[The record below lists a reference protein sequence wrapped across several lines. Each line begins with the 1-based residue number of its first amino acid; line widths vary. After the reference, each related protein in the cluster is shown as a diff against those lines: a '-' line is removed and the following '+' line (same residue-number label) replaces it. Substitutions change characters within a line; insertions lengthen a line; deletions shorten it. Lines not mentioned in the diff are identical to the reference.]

1 MLSKAVIFRD
11 PVPLQEIETGALS
24 SDLIF
29 HLLTE
34 DGRKGGG
41 GGGGGPECILYNHSD
56 FSPPPFQPV
65 ASSTRVFPSRQ
76 Q

>member
-41 GGGGGPECILYNHSD
+41 GGGGGPECITTPI
-56 FSPPPFQPV
+56 SPLPP
-65 ASSTRVFPSRQ
+65 SNL
-76 Q
+76 